1 MIYKIARAELQTLF
15 YSPIAWLI
23 LIIFTVQA
31 SMALCNV
38 FEWQITYKSLG
49 YDLSNLSMKMFADR
63 HRGLFMVVQQYL
75 YLYIPL
81 LTMGLMSRELSS
93 GSIKLLYSSP
103 VTNTQIILGKY
114 LSMIFYA
121 LVITSILLIF
131 MIFSSFTIGN
141 FDFIGVSA
149 GLLGLFLLICAYAAI
164 GLFMSSLTSYQVV
177 AAIGSLAVLSVLN
190 MVGSMWQDIA
200 FVRDIAYWLSIRGRS
215 SEFINGMI
223 GSEDVLYFLVVISL
237 FLSLSILRLKAI
249 RQKTSLSVSLTRYI
263 GVTFIA
269 VLLGYVSSRPVMMFY
284 FDATRTNQ
292 NTLTPN
298 SQKIVAQLKGD
309 LTINTYVNILDK
321 YYYLGLP
328 KGELR
333 DIERF
338 KQYLRF
344 KPDIKLNYIRYYD
357 KANNAGLDKR
367 YPELNDR
374 ERMLEYAKTFKL
386 DSNLF
391 KTPTEIRA
399 MENLLPEGNR
409 FVRTLVRESGE
420 KTFLRVFDDM
430 QVTPSEAEITAA
442 FKRLVM
448 DLPEIGFVKGH
459 GERECIKA
467 GDRDYSLFA
476 QERTFRYSLINQG
489 FDYAEVNLDNE
500 VPETINIL
508 VIADVKS
515 SLTAAQQSNLDKFIT
530 KGGNLLIAGEPDRQ
544 SFMNP
549 LVAQFGVEFMPGRL
563 VKPSVNFSPDFI
575 MAYPTP
581 EGAEMMYLLDE
592 MIKEDY
598 VATMPG
604 TTGLKYTEDK
614 GYKVTRLFVTDTTGT
629 WNELE
634 TTAFADD
641 TVKMNAAAGEEML
654 SLLPTAIS
662 LSRKVGDKEQKIVIL
677 GDADCISNGEISI
690 SRKDVSAANYYLI
703 MGAFF
708 WMSDN
713 EVPIDVRRPSPPD
726 TTISMGI
733 SGVAATRWFFI
744 GLFPLAMIIFYILLW
759 IRRKGR

>member
-1 MIYKIARAELQTLF
+1 MKMIYKIARAELQTLF

-23 LIIFTVQA
+23 LIIFTIQA
-31 SMALCNV
+31 SMAMCNV

-49 YDLSNLSMKMFADR
+49 YDLSNLSMTMFADR
-63 HRGLFMVVQQYL
+63 HRGLFMIVQQYL

-121 LVITSILLIF
+121 LLITSILLIF
-131 MIFSSFTIGN
+131 MIFSSFTIGH

-190 MVGSMWQDIA
+190 MVGSLWQDVA

-263 GVTFIA
+263 GVAFLA

-298 SQKIVAQLKGD
+298 SQKIVAQMKGD

-357 KANNAGLDKR
+357 KANNASLDKR
-367 YPELNDR
+367 YPGLSDR

-420 KTFLRVFDDM
+420 KTF
-430 QVTPSEAEITAA
+430 PSRI
-442 FKRLVM
+442 
-448 DLPEIGFVKGH
+448 
-459 GERECIKA
+459 
-467 GDRDYSLFA
+467 
-476 QERTFRYSLINQG
+476 
-489 FDYAEVNLDNE
+489 
-500 VPETINIL
+500 
-508 VIADVKS
+508 
-515 SLTAAQQSNLDKFIT
+515 
-530 KGGNLLIAGEPDRQ
+530 
-544 SFMNP
+544 
-549 LVAQFGVEFMPGRL
+549 
-563 VKPSVNFSPDFI
+563 
-575 MAYPTP
+575 
-581 EGAEMMYLLDE
+581 
-592 MIKEDY
+592 
-598 VATMPG
+598 
-604 TTGLKYTEDK
+604 
-614 GYKVTRLFVTDTTGT
+614 
-629 WNELE
+629 
-634 TTAFADD
+634 
-641 TVKMNAAAGEEML
+641 
-654 SLLPTAIS
+654 
-662 LSRKVGDKEQKIVIL
+662 
-677 GDADCISNGEISI
+677 
-690 SRKDVSAANYYLI
+690 
-703 MGAFF
+703 
-708 WMSDN
+708 
-713 EVPIDVRRPSPPD
+713 
-726 TTISMGI
+726 
-733 SGVAATRWFFI
+733 
-744 GLFPLAMIIFYILLW
+744 
-759 IRRKGR
+759 